1 MAAMNP
7 ALDLRD
13 LPAPEPLLRILE
25 VTGEGTGPHV
35 FLLPFE
41 PRPLYPLLESRG
53 WNVKTRP
60 VEDGIEVTVS
70 RKG

>member
-1 MAAMNP
+1 MNSAAV
-7 ALDLRD
+7 DLRE

-25 VTGEGTGPHV
+25 AIGDGAGPHV

-53 WNVKTRP
+53 WNVKSRA
-60 VEDGIEVTVS
+60 VDEGIEVTVS
-70 RKG
+70 KRSLT

>member
-1 MAAMNP
+1 MNLAP
-7 ALDLRD
+7 LDLRE

-35 FLLPFE
+35 FLLPFA

-53 WNVKTRP
+53 WSVQARA
-60 VEDGIEVTVS
+60 VDEGIEVTVS